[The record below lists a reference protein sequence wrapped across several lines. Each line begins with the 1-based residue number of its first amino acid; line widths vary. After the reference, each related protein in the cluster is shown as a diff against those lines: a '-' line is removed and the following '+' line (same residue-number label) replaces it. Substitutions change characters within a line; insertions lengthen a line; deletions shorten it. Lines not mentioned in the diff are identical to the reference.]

1 MTTNGQVLPSG
12 GLNSFLGFDISSIA
26 RVKTL
31 GGRDHVANGNY
42 LAAAISAAWLCAA
55 SNVECCYWYIIFT
68 ILEGEFKGCEIP
80 YRFNC
85 KHPNPEVVEIG
96 RGQLCPYL
104 DCIGNNDP
112 QSTDDLCNVPVI
124 ITVRN
129 RKSEFTG
136 SNGKDRVATVSE
148 IVRFESAK
156 LWQPPVPKSDLSPIA
171 APQTQSEQE
180 PF

>member
-1 MTTNGQVLPSG
+1 MTKSMDTSPSG
-12 GLNSFLGFDISSIA
+12 GVNSLLGFDIASTP

-31 GGRDHVANGNY
+31 GGRDQVPNGNY

-55 SNVECCYWYIIFT
+55 SNVACCYWYIIFT

-85 KHPNPEVVEIG
+85 QHPNPEVVELG
-96 RGQLCPYL
+96 QGQLCHYL
-104 DCIGNNDP
+104 DCIGNTDP
-112 QSTDDLCNVPVI
+112 QGTEDLCNVPVM

-129 RKSEFTG
+129 KKSEFN